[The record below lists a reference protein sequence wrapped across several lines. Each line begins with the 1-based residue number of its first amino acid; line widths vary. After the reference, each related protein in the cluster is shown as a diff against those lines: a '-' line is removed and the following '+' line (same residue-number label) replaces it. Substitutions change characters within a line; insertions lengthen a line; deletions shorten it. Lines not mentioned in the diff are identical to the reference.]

1 MIPVI
6 PDNSNY
12 IKEET
17 FNSKTYRYSYKD
29 KVVTGYCDK
38 KDSVMQAIYFMLNS
52 ERYQFPIYSTNYGM
66 ELKDLIGMPRNL
78 AESEIRRRIED
89 CLTQDDRITGVSDFR
104 FQHKRNKTHVTFTVH
119 TTFNEDLTYIL
130 GVDL

>member
-1 MIPVI
+1 
-6 PDNSNY
+6 
-12 IKEET
+12 
-17 FNSKTYRYSYKD
+17 
-29 KVVTGYCDK
+29 
-38 KDSVMQAIYFMLNS
+38 MQAIYFMLNS

-78 AESEIRRRIED
+78 AESEIRRRVED